1 MVEAQKEK
9 EELKTSYFTWGLFA
23 QDHEYEGMKK
33 GIEKGIEK
41 KAIEATRNLL
51 AMGVGTHEQI
61 AKAIGLPLETVE
73 QLAQEIA
80 LGKNA

>member
-9 EELKTSYFTWGLFA
+9 EDLKTSYFTWGLFA

-33 GIEKGIEK
+33 GIEK

-51 AMGVGTHEQI
+51 AMKVLTHEQI
-61 AKAIGLPLETVE
+61 AQAEGLPLETVE
-73 QLAQEIA
+73 KLAQEIA
-80 LGKNA
+80 SVKTS